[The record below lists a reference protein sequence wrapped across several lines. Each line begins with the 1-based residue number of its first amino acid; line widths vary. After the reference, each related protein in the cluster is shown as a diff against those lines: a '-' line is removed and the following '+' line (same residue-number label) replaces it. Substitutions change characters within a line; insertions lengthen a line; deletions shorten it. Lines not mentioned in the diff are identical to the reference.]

1 MPLNYDQSKVYK
13 IWSPNGDKI
22 YVGSTTKQYLSQ
34 RMTAHRNNYNTWK
47 LGKGHLTTSFILFD
61 EYGLENCF
69 IELLEAKECS
79 SKDELTQLEG
89 GYIRNL
95 TCVNKVIPG
104 RSEKQY
110 RDETKDE
117 RKIYYEAN
125 RDTFNEKKKIYY
137 EQTKDYQ
144 SALKNQ
150 VMYCSCGKSYTHSNR
165 VRHQKSTFHI
175 NNKKE

>member
-1 MPLNYDQSKVYK
+1 MTIDYKNSKVYK

-22 YVGSTTKQYLSQ
+22 YVGSTTKIMLCQ
-34 RMTAHRNNYNTWK
+34 RMTAHRYKYRLWK
-47 LGKGHLTTSFILFD
+47 ETGKADTTSYILFD

-69 IELLEAKECS
+69 IELLEAKECN
-79 SKDELTQLEG
+79 SKDELHALEG
-89 GYIRNL
+89 KYMREL
-95 TCVNKVIPG
+95 QCVNKCIAG
-104 RSEKQY
+104 RTHKE
-110 RDETKDE
+110 
-117 RKIYYEAN
+117 YYEEN
-125 RDTFNEKKKIYY
+125 KDILKKNKKTYY